1 MSLRVSNNSKLDPP
15 CLPFPDTKEMDWSSL
30 VDTATKA
37 MLQTVREKNSSLL
50 SSDSADND
58 FRWID
63 NADEFHFNME
73 SEAE

>member
-1 MSLRVSNNSKLDPP
+1 
-15 CLPFPDTKEMDWSSL
+15 MDWSSL

-50 SSDSADND
+50 SSDSVDND

-63 NADEFHFNME
+63 SADEFHFNIE
-73 SEAE
+73 SEPE